1 MLHKVVFLK
10 SMFSND
16 ALWYPQH
23 AMGSYRGYSY
33 GHRLDSDFRG
43 RCNRRREVSPSRR
56 AHLRDA
62 HGENDFQ
69 PERAYETLKSASR
82 KSIFESHR
90 RDSYRNTSPTF
101 VSGRRRADK
110 KDIPLSDWDFKLS
123 IPKLRSTFGRY
134 RQDNYNRA
142 SQQRAYSQDDYGK
155 TTGREDCNWEDI
167 CRNGLEPGSRRP
179 TRGPYHQN
187 AYDDLRPRSV
197 HSPGLDREND
207 SQHDKHH
214 EQPILESIGRTAHPL
229 RDSSTRGNY
238 QEEMFNVDGS
248 FEYPSTPRQRQ
259 RSSWEMRDCGRAS
272 PEHHEHLRDRG
283 RRPTSIRNSYR
294 HVRAYPD
301 SDIEHPSKSR
311 GPEECL
317 RERKDRKR
325 AVPDYHDHR
334 ANRGRQPSL
343 SHGILGNRR
352 KFSQDPVYSNERYF
366 ERRHYDPWVLFR
378 QQAQNKKFM
387 DPRLSGLRQGSPG
400 FPLPIDPLTQTAADP
415 SLPIHGQCGYG
426 CRPEHRASGLHRPGA
441 SPHSLYGSSGKNLL
455 DPASFSK
462 GKEYLSLLF

>member
-1 MLHKVVFLK
+1 M
-10 SMFSND
+10 
-16 ALWYPQH
+16 AT
-23 AMGSYRGYSY
+23 YRVYSY

-43 RCNRRREVSPSRR
+43 RCNRGREVSPSRR
-56 AHLRDA
+56 AHLRDPYS
-62 HGENDFQ
+62 ENDFH
-69 PERAYETLKSASR
+69 PARASETLKSASR
-82 KSIFESHR
+82 KSKFESHR
-90 RDSYRNTSPTF
+90 LDSYRNTSQTF
-101 VSGRRRADK
+101 ASGCRRADK
-110 KDIPLSDWDFKLS
+110 KDIPLFDWDFEQS

-134 RQDNYNRA
+134 CQDNYNR
-142 SQQRAYSQDDYGK
+142 SPQQRTYSQDDYGK
-155 TTGREDCNWEDI
+155 ATGREDCNWEDI

-179 TRGPYHQN
+179 TRGLYHQN

-197 HSPGLDREND
+197 HSPGLDREDD

-214 EQPILESIGRTAHPL
+214 EQAILESIGRTAHPL

-238 QEEMFNVDGS
+238 QDEIFNVDGS
-248 FEYPSTPRQRQ
+248 FEYPSTPSQRQ
-259 RSSWEMRDCGRAS
+259 RYSREMRHCGRAS

-301 SDIEHPSKSR
+301 SDIEHPSKPR
-311 GPEECL
+311 ELEEYL
-317 RERKDRKR
+317 RERKDHKR

-334 ANRGRQPSL
+334 ANRGRQPSP
-343 SHGILGNRR
+343 SHGFFRSRR
-352 KFSQDPVYSNERYF
+352 TFSQDPFYINERYF
-366 ERRHYDPWVLFR
+366 ERRHYDPWVLVE

-387 DPRLSGLRQGSPG
+387 DPRLSGFRQGSPG
-400 FPLPIDPLTQTAADP
+400 IPLPVDPLAQTAADP

-426 CRPEHRASGLHRPGA
+426 CRPEHRASGFDRPGA
-441 SPHSLYGSSGKNLL
+441 SPLNLYGSSDKNLL